1 MSADKQ
7 RDDFKRAL
15 GKRLFK
21 RRKRAGM
28 TQAELARASEIKE
41 CSIRNYEQAKNDM
54 PAYALYRISAAL
66 GCKMEDLTG
75 VW

>member
-1 MSADKQ
+1 MNADKQ
-7 RDDFKRAL
+7 REAFKRAL
-15 GKRLFK
+15 GKRLLK

-41 CSIRNYEQAKNDM
+41 CSIRNYEQAKHDM

-66 GCKMEDLTG
+66 DCKMEDLTG

>member
-1 MSADKQ
+1 
-7 RDDFKRAL
+7 
-15 GKRLFK
+15 
-21 RRKRAGM
+21 M
-28 TQAELARASEIKE
+28 TQAELASASDIKE

-66 GCKMEDLTG
+66 GCSMEDLTG